1 MRIQE
6 IKRLTAKTN
15 PYYFTRETL
24 KYFRQ
29 TLKSFSVR
37 KQYDGRFKIQAPAY
51 DHKGVRQEDTIMFF
65 NPTTNELNS
74 K

>member
-15 PYYFTRETL
+15 PHYFTRETL
-24 KYFRQ
+24 KYFGQ
-29 TLKSFSVR
+29 TMKSFSVK
-37 KQYDGRFKIQAPAY
+37 KQYDGRFKIKAPAY
-51 DHKGVRQEDTIMFF
+51 DHKGVKQEDTIMFY
-65 NPTTNELNS
+65 NPTTNELER